1 MIEKTLSDEKTQRF
15 YDLWGANYDLF
26 TFFEARA
33 KARAV
38 QLLALAPGQ
47 RVLEVG
53 VGTGIELAA
62 FQQAVQ
68 PDGSAWGVDLSA
80 RMALVAHQKRGLPIA
95 RADGRALPFGDQTFD
110 RLYAAYVLD
119 LIPAADLEPMLA
131 GFHRVLRPGGLA
143 VVVALTEGINLPS
156 NLFVGLWKAMYAL
169 SPLSCGGCRPLQ
181 LYSLAQQA
189 GFSTIE
195 REVVLQF
202 GVPSEIL
209 VIHR

>member
-1 MIEKTLSDEKTQRF
+1 M
-15 YDLWGANYDLF
+15 
-26 TFFEARA
+26 
-33 KARAV
+33 

-47 RVLEVG
+47 HVLEVG
-53 VGTGIELAA
+53 AGTGKELAA

-80 RMALVAHQKRGLPIA
+80 RMALVAHQQRGLPVA
-95 RADGRALPFGDQTFD
+95 RSDGRALPFGDQAFD

-119 LIPAADLEPMLA
+119 LIPAADLEAMLA
-131 GFHRVLRPGGLA
+131 GFFRVLRPGGLA

-156 NLFVGLWKAMYAL
+156 KLFVGVWKATYAL

-189 GFSTIE
+189 GFLPIE
-195 REVVLQF
+195 REVIVQF

-209 VIHR
+209 VLHR